1 MEENGKGFIL
11 PIAEAA
17 LDNPTDEVMVLSKEG
32 QIQVVKSKPDPKM
45 KVYPML
51 RPITSPMKVG
61 KEPSKYTLVSL
72 EIIQPG
78 GSLPEHY
85 HEYNAEMPV
94 FDHVFYVISG
104 RVRAKIG
111 NIEKTVGADTLIYC
125 PSNLRHSLTNVG
137 KGPAKYLLIA
147 ASPEKMGKPPV
158 YVKKPR

>member
-1 MEENGKGFIL
+1 MEENKGFIL
-11 PIAEAA
+11 PRTEA
-17 LDNPTDEVMVLSKEG
+17 VLADAGSKVKVLNKKG
-32 QIQVVKSKPDPKM
+32 QIHVVKSEPDPKM

-111 NIEKTVGADTLIYC
+111 DIEKNVGADTLIYC